1 MPAEDVVAALIAA
14 LPTEAVSTD
23 PAVIA
28 EHSHDQS
35 QEAASPDALVVV
47 RARSTEDVSKVLAIA
62 NAHRTPVVPQGSRSS
77 VTGSSNASDGA
88 ILLDLSGMRRI
99 HVIDP
104 LERIAVVQPGVLL
117 EELQQKVAAQGLFY
131 PPDPGSVEIASLG
144 GSVAT
149 NAGGMRCIKYG
160 VTRDSI
166 RSLEIVLAD
175 GTVLDTR
182 ARTAKDV
189 AGLDITDLVIGSEGT
204 LAVVTE
210 VTVALR
216 PAPGPSL
223 GVTATFASVADALA
237 AANAVASGA
246 RLPSTLELIDG
257 LAIRALR
264 AFSSEVDLPAD
275 AAAWLVAITDERIG
289 ADEDLDRFEAAFA
302 ASGAL
307 TVERAASPEETERL
321 LKARRLL
328 NPATNAYR
336 PGHLHSDAAV
346 PRSVLPEFGQ
356 EILDFAAERGIEVS
370 LSGHVGDGNLH
381 PVVFFMPGEDEAAA
395 AVLDRM
401 LELAAEYGGTVTGE
415 HGVGIEKLEAVRR
428 LLPPRRLELQR
439 AIKAAFDP
447 NGILNPGRK
456 Y

>member
-1 MPAEDVVAALIAA
+1 MTNDIVVRLIDLLGA
-14 LPTEAVSTD
+14 EAVFTD
-23 PAVIA
+23 PGVIA
-28 EHSHDQS
+28 EHSRDQS
-35 QEAASPDALVVV
+35 QEPASPDALVVV
-47 RARSTEDVSKVLAIA
+47 HARSTEDVSKVLALA
-62 NAHRTPVVPQGSRSS
+62 NETRTPVVPQGSRSS
-77 VTGSSNASDGA
+77 VTGSSNAIDGC

-99 HVIDP
+99 HIIDP
-104 LERIAVVQPGVLL
+104 LERIAVVEPGVLL
-117 EELQQKVAAQGLFY
+117 EELQRKVAAQGLFY
-131 PPDPGSVEIASLG
+131 PPDPGSVEIASIG

-166 RSLEIVLAD
+166 RALQIVLAD

-189 AGLDITDLVIGSEGT
+189 SGLDITDLVIGSEGT

-210 VTVALR
+210 VTVSLR

-223 GVTATFASVADALA
+223 GVTATFPGIGEALE
-237 AANAVASGA
+237 AANAVASGE
-246 RLPSTLELIDG
+246 RLPATLELIDG
-257 LAIRALR
+257 PAIRALR
-264 AFSSEVDLPAD
+264 EFSSEVDLPAD
-275 AAAWLVAITDERIG
+275 AEAWLVAITDELIG
-289 ADEDLDRFEAAFA
+289 ADEDLDRFEAAFRA
-302 ASGAL
+302 NGAL
-307 TVERAASPEETERL
+307 TIQRSETPAETERL

-346 PRSVLPEFGQ
+346 PRSVLPEFGV
-356 EILDFAAERGIEVS
+356 EILEYAIEQGIEVS

-381 PVVFFMPGEDEAAA
+381 PVVFFLPGQEEAAA

-415 HGVGIEKLEAVRR
+415 HGVGIEKLEAVRT
-428 LLPPRRLELQR
+428 LFPPRRLELQR

>member
-1 MPAEDVVAALIAA
+1 VTQDIVARLIDALG
-14 LPTEAVSTD
+14 PEAVITD

-28 EHSHDQS
+28 DHSHDQS
-35 QEAASPDALVVV
+35 QEFAAPDALAVV
-47 RARSTEDVSKVLAIA
+47 RARSTQDVSTTLALA
-62 NAHRTPVVPQGSRSS
+62 NETRTPVVPQGSRSS
-77 VTGSSNASDGA
+77 VTGSSNAIAGA

-99 HVIDP
+99 HIIDP
-104 LERIAVVQPGVLL
+104 LERIAVVEPGVLL

-175 GTVLDTR
+175 GTVMETR
-182 ARTAKDV
+182 ARTPKDV
-189 AGLDITDLVIGSEGT
+189 AGLDLTDLVIGSEGT

-210 VTVALR
+210 VTVSLR

-223 GVTATFASVADALA
+223 AVTATFPSVADALE

-257 LAIRALR
+257 PAIQAIRE
-264 AFSSEVDLPAD
+264 FSAEVDLPAD
-275 AAAWLVAITDERIG
+275 AAAWLVAVTDEAIG
-289 ADEDLDRFEAAFA
+289 ADVDLDRFEEAFRA
-302 ASGAL
+302 CGAIE
-307 TVERAASPEETERL
+307 VQRAADPAETDRL

-356 EILDFAAERGIEVS
+356 EILDFAAELGIEVS
-370 LSGHVGDGNLH
+370 VSGHVGDGNLH
-381 PVVFFMPGEDEAAA
+381 PVVFYHPGEEEAAA

-401 LELAAEYGGTVTGE
+401 LELATEYGGTVTGE
-415 HGVGIEKLEAVRR
+415 HGVGVEKLEAVRR
-428 LLPPRRLELQR
+428 LLPAPRLALQR
-439 AIKAAFDP
+439 AIKGVFDP
-447 NGILNPGRK
+447 NGILNPDRK